1 MESFVLT
8 DRGVVYGCGDNKFG
22 QCGVGNQNPT
32 ILTAT
37 AVSELYLFVFVSC
50 SVTLVTLCLTVT
62 RESGNMEARKIVVL
76 DL

>member
-1 MESFVLT
+1 MSFVLT
-8 DRGVVYGCGDNKFG
+8 DRGVVYGCGDNKLG

-37 AVSELYLFVFVSC
+37 AVSELYLFGFVSC

-62 RESGNMEARKIVVL
+62 RESGNMEARKIIVL

>member
-1 MESFVLT
+1 MQIIDVTNDVFLFS

-37 AVSELYLFVFVSC
+37 AVSELLISLF
-50 SVTLVTLCLTVT
+50 LLL
-62 RESGNMEARKIVVL
+62 AL
-76 DL
+76 